1 MLFPLLERNNDMK
14 NTQPSDTNFEPR
26 SKTYL
31 KGIGF
36 LLPGLVLW
44 GAVCFKCVPILVDI
58 IQNSRSH
65 LGHAE
70 GFWNFSIFMVRH
82 GFSIF
87 TAIVVIFVLFELFS
101 RRWERYRR
109 SAVGGVVWLLN
120 SIVICG
126 LASLFTV
133 TLIVF
138 PNLLK

>member
-1 MLFPLLERNNDMK
+1 MK

-26 SKTYL
+26 SKTYV
-31 KGIGF
+31 KGMGF
-36 LLPGLVLW
+36 LLPALVLW

-58 IQNSRSH
+58 VENSGSH
-65 LGHAE
+65 LGQAE
-70 GFWNFSIFMVRH
+70 GFWNFSMFMVRH

-87 TAIVVIFVLFELFS
+87 AAIVVIFILFELFS
-101 RRWERYRR
+101 RPWERYRR